1 MPEAVPYRAQ
11 ISSPLGPLTI
21 TGSSHAVESVG
32 WDFDKTLTAGTTT
45 HSSPLL
51 DECARQLQAYFDG
64 RLTAFD
70 VPVAP
75 AGTAFQQRVWQ
86 RLMDISFGQTLSY
99 GQLAQ
104 RLDPPSAPRAI
115 GSAVGR
121 NPISLII
128 PCHRIVGSS
137 GNLIGYAGGL
147 DRKEWLL
154 THEGSILC

>member
-1 MPEAVPYRAQ
+1 MAESVAYRTQ

-21 TGSSHAVESVG
+21 TGSAHAVESVG
-32 WDFDKTLTAGTTT
+32 WDFDDAVTTA
-45 HSSPLL
+45 SPIRSCALL

-64 RLTAFD
+64 QLTAFD
-70 VPVAP
+70 IPVAP

-99 GQLAQ
+99 GQLAL
-104 RLDPPSAPRAI
+104 RLDPPTAPRAV

-121 NPISLII
+121 NPICLIL
-128 PCHRIVGSS
+128 PCHRILGSS
-137 GNLIGYAGGL
+137 GDLTGFAGGL

>member
-1 MPEAVPYRAQ
+1 MRESVAYRTQ

-21 TGSSHAVESVG
+21 TGSAHAVESVG
-32 WDFDKTLTAGTTT
+32 WDFDDTPATATPIR
-45 HSSPLL
+45 SCALL
-51 DECARQLQAYFDG
+51 DECAKQLQAYFNG

-70 VPVAP
+70 IPVAP

-104 RLDPPSAPRAI
+104 RLDPPTAPRAV

-121 NPISLII
+121 NPISLIL
-128 PCHRIVGSS
+128 PCHRILGSS
-137 GNLIGYAGGL
+137 GDLTGFAGGL

>member
-1 MPEAVPYRAQ
+1 MAESAAYRTQ
-11 ISSPLGPLTI
+11 TSSPLGPLTI
-21 TGSSHAVESVG
+21 TGSAHAVESVG
-32 WDFDKTLTAGTTT
+32 WHLDNVVTTA
-45 HSSPLL
+45 SIRSCALL

-70 VPVAP
+70 IPVAP
-75 AGTAFQQRVWQ
+75 TGTAFQQRVWQ
-86 RLMDISFGQTLSY
+86 RLIDVSFGQTLSY

-104 RLDPPSAPRAI
+104 RLDPPTAPRAV

-121 NPISLII
+121 NPISLIL

-137 GNLIGYAGGL
+137 GDLTGFAGGL